1 MLNKIINSS
10 SPISDEQIR
19 YILDKISEN
28 PNILTEI
35 EFTPECL
42 MKLIEKNSNLA
53 TEIIIK
59 ISKTQCFEEYKLKY
73 KINYFSRIKFLLK
86 I

>member
-1 MLNKIINSS
+1 MNKIINTS

-59 ISKTQCFEEYKLKY
+59 ISKTQSFEEYILYIYYKY
-73 KINYFSRIKFLLK
+73 IN
-86 I
+86 